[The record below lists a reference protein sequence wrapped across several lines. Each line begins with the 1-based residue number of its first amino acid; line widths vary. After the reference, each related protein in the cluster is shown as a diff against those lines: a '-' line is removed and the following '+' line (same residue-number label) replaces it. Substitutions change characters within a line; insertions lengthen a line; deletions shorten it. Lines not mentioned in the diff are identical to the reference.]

1 MPDEITTC
9 VALLH
14 DVLEDT
20 PVTLAQLERD
30 FPPEVTQAVARLT
43 RPAGMDYFA
52 YVASLKNHPIARLVK
67 QADLAHNSD
76 EGRLAALLPRSGQGC
91 GEIRPGQGHS
101 GGLTPLPGKIFPSP
115 WTGLPLCA
123 ILTPEVSK
131 ANLKITLEGFPWAP
145 QSLSS
150 SSR

>member
-1 MPDEITTC
+1 MIDTPLTRRALELARAAHQGQVDKAGVPYLHHPRRLAEGMPDEITTC

-52 YVASLKNHPIARLVK
+52 YVASLKDHPIARLVK

-76 EGRLAALLPRSGQGC
+76 ESRLAALPPEERARLR
-91 GEIRPGQGHS
+91 EKYARA
-101 GGLTPLPGKIFPSP
+101 K
-115 WTGLPLCA
+115 A
-123 ILTPEVSK
+123 ILED
-131 ANLKITLEGFPWAP
+131 
-145 QSLSS
+145 
-150 SSR
+150 